1 MLQYVL
7 KLGLVFYGRNIEVS
21 GKLLHILCGCTSG
34 VFSWGRIAGCI
45 MRVFC
50 GIVEVIIHCFVVFG
64 YRLYGCMAVWLYLDT
79 VCMVV

>member
-1 MLQYVL
+1 MGEILKFLVSYCIFCAVVQVL
-7 KLGLVFYGRNIEVS
+7 YI
-21 GKLLHILCGCTSG
+21 
-34 VFSWGRIAGCI
+34 FSWGRIAGCI

-50 GIVEVIIHCFVVFG
+50 GIVEVIIQCFVLFG